1 MENLTG
7 KQFGPYQIVAP
18 LGEGGMAAVYK
29 AYQPAMDRHVALK
42 VLPRTFAEDPEFIAR
57 FDREAKTMAQ
67 LQHPH
72 ILPVFDYGQSDG
84 YTYIVMP
91 FVQCGT
97 LANLLK
103 GKPLPLSLI
112 RQVISQVGDAL
123 NYAHARGLIH
133 RDIKPSNVLI
143 DEGGNCLLTDFGLAR
158 MAEASM
164 NLTMAGT
171 IMGTPAYMSP
181 EQGTGQTIDKRSDV
195 YSLGVI
201 LYLMAT
207 GRVPY
212 KAETPVA
219 VIMKH
224 LHDPLPPAR
233 DLNPE
238 LPEALQ
244 LVILKALS
252 KTPEDRYSTAGE
264 MVRAIQ
270 SALPDAPP
278 ELDGAGLSADEKTV
292 VAESPAAPP
301 PRTTNLTWA
310 WGLAGAAALAI
321 AGGLFAFFGSGADS
335 KEQTP
340 LAPATNVTGAAASRA
355 PEKAAENAAVN
366 LAHLYL
372 VVDLSGGKDSQS
384 SPMSTL
390 AEVPEG
396 GWTDAYKTDKL
407 VLRKVEPG
415 AFVMGSPEDETGRN
429 KDEPQHEVKL
439 TRALY
444 VGVFE
449 VTQKQWWWLMNDW
462 PSYFNN
468 AQCRDARPVES
479 VSYNDIR
486 GTGAGAGW
494 PSSSGVDADSFLGR
508 LRAKTGQAFDL
519 PTEAQWE
526 YACRAGKETSLN
538 SGKDL
543 TAKESC
549 PNLAEVGRCKANS
562 GDGAKNGDTSVGT
575 AKAGSYLAN
584 AWGLYD
590 MHGNVWEWCLDWYDG
605 YPDTERDPKG
615 PASGSHR
622 VDRGG
627 SWGGYAYYCRA
638 AFRGDSTPGYVYY
651 DFGFRVVVP
660 AGQP

>member
-1 MENLTG
+1 MEDLTG

-42 VLPRTFAEDPEFIAR
+42 ILPRHFAEDPEFIAR

-103 GKPLPLSLI
+103 GKPLPLSVI

-158 MAEASM
+158 MAEVSM

-181 EQGTGQTIDKRSDV
+181 EQGTGQAIDKRSDV

-224 LHDPLPPAR
+224 LHEPLPPAR

-238 LPEALQ
+238 LPEGVQ

-252 KTPEDRYSTAGE
+252 KTPEDRYNTAGE

-270 SALPDAPP
+270 SAIPDTPSAF
-278 ELDGAGLSADEKTV
+278 EGTGLSADDKTV
-292 VAESPAAPP
+292 VAESPAAQPH
-301 PRTTNLTWA
+301 RTTRHTWV

-321 AGGLFAFFGSGADS
+321 AGGLLAYFGSGADP

-340 LAPATNVTGAAASRA
+340 VAPATNLTGSAASRTPGKVA
-355 PEKAAENAAVN
+355 KNSAVN

-372 VVDLSGGKDSQS
+372 VVDLSGGTDPQN
-384 SPMSTL
+384 SPVSTL
-390 AEVPEG
+390 ADVPEG

-415 AFVMGSPEDETGRN
+415 TFVMGSPEDETGRN
-429 KDEPQHEVKL
+429 KDEPLHEVKL

-449 VTQKQWWWLMNDW
+449 VTQKQWWWLMNNW

-468 AQCRDARPVES
+468 PQCRDARPVES

-486 GTGAGAGW
+486 GSNDGAGW
-494 PSSSGVDADSFLGR
+494 PSSNRVDADSFLGR
-508 LRAKTGQAFDL
+508 LRAKTGLAFDL

-526 YACRAGKETSLN
+526 YACRAGKDTSLN
-538 SGKDL
+538 SGKNL
-543 TAKESC
+543 TERESC

-562 GDGAKNGDTSVGT
+562 GDGAKGGDTSAGT
-575 AKAGSYLAN
+575 AKAGSYLPN

-590 MHGNVWEWCLDWYDG
+590 MHGNVWEWCLDWYDN
-605 YPDTERDPKG
+605 YPDKERDPKG
-615 PASGSHR
+615 PASGAHR

-627 SWGGYAYYCRA
+627 SWGGNAYYCRA
-638 AFRGDSTPGYVYY
+638 AFRGDSTPGYLYY

-660 AGQP
+660 AGQR